1 MCGPKNDRAY
11 SSGLVKDVAGPV
23 VFVRSPKMRGVR
35 PGALCHIVGYVL
47 ARVSPRVRGD
57 VSVVITND
65 RTIRRLNLRYRG
77 LDTPTDVLSFP
88 LSDGAREGEPFGDIL
103 ISHETARRQAREYGA
118 SLADEIARLA
128 VHGALHLCGYD
139 HRERKEAARMHG
151 VARRLLR
158 ELSAGA

>member
-1 MCGPKNDRAY
+1 MCGLENDRAY

-35 PGALCHIVGYVL
+35 PAALRHIVGHVL
-47 ARVSPRVRGD
+47 ARVSPRVRGE

-65 RTIRRLNLRYRG
+65 RTIRRLNRRYRG
-77 LDTPTDVLSFP
+77 LDAATDVLSFP
-88 LSDGAREGEPFGDIL
+88 LSDGARDGEPFGDIL

-128 VHGALHLCGYD
+128 VHGVLHLCGYD
-139 HRERKEAARMHG
+139 HRERREAARMHG
-151 VARRLLR
+151 IARRLLR
-158 ELSAGA
+158 ELAGGA